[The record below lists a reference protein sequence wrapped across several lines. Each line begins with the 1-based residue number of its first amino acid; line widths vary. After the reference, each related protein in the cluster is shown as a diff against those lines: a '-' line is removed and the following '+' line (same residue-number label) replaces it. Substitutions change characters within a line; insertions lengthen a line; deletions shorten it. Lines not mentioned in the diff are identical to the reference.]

1 MSITQAPPETEHAHE
16 SLDGAVVKA
25 DFPILNQPLRAGQKP
40 LVFLDSAASAQK
52 PQVVID
58 AMSDYYARV
67 NANIHRGVYD
77 LSEAAT
83 EAYEDARRKIATFIN
98 AQSPREC
105 IMVRN
110 TTEAINL
117 VAQAWGKAN
126 LKEGDLIVFTEMEHH
141 SNIVPWHILAAEKNL
156 RQAHVHIDD
165 EGRLDLDE
173 YAEILRQEP
182 KLVAF
187 THVSNSLGT
196 VNPVKQM
203 IADAHAAGAIAV
215 VDAAQSAPHLPIDV
229 QDLDAD
235 FLALSGHKML
245 GPMGS
250 GALYGKKAL
259 LDAMPPYMGGGSMIR
274 KVFLDHTTWA
284 DVPAKFEAGT
294 PSVGDTVGLGAA
306 IDYLNALDMRRV
318 WAHEREVVA
327 YALEALQDVPDIR
340 FFGPT
345 DAQARSGV
353 VSFALGD
360 LHPHDISQ
368 ILNEHNVAVRA
379 GHHCTQPL
387 MKALGVTATTRAS
400 FYVYNT
406 REDVDR
412 LVEALHDVRRVF
424 SGLPSSTTAAARAD
438 GPCRQEWDAKTFD
451 G

>member
-1 MSITQAPPETEHAHE
+1 MTTITRTPVDTDVDE
-16 SLDGAVVKA
+16 LDGNLVKA
-25 DFPILNQPLRAGQKP
+25 DFPILTRPAPAGRQS
-40 LVFLDSAASAQK
+40 LVFLDSAASSQK
-52 PQVVID
+52 PRVVID
-58 AMSDYYARV
+58 SVSDYYDRL

-83 EAYEDARRKIATFIN
+83 DAYETARKKIAAFIN
-98 AQSPREC
+98 AKSSREC

-117 VAQAWGKAN
+117 VARAWGGAN

-141 SNIVPWHILAAEKNL
+141 SNIVPWHIIAEEKGL
-156 RQAHVHIDD
+156 RLGHVHLDD
-165 EGRLDLDE
+165 DGRLDLNE
-173 YAEILRQEP
+173 YAELMKQEP

-196 VNPVKQM
+196 VNPAKQM
-203 IADAHAAGAIAV
+203 VADAHAAGAVTV

-229 QDLDAD
+229 QDLDCD
-235 FLALSGHKML
+235 FLAISGHKML
-245 GPMGS
+245 GPMGC
-250 GALYGKKAL
+250 GVLYGKKAL

-274 KVFLDHTTWA
+274 KVTLEHTTWA

-306 IDYLNALDMRRV
+306 IDYLNELQMDRV
-318 WAHEREVVA
+318 WAHERAIVA
-327 YALEALQDVPDIR
+327 YALEAMQEADGIKI
-340 FFGPT
+340 FGPK

-353 VSFALGD
+353 VSFALD
-360 LHPHDISQ
+360 EIHPHDVAQ

-387 MKALGVTATTRAS
+387 MQALGVTATTRAS

-406 REDVDR
+406 NEDVDR
-412 LVEALHDVRRVF
+412 LVEALYDARRVF
-424 SGLPSSTTAAARAD
+424 SGAPSPTTSAARSD
-438 GPCRQEWDAKTFD
+438 DPCRKQWDEKSFD

>member
-1 MSITQAPPETEHAHE
+1 MSVITREPDVTDTYDE
-16 SLDGAVVKA
+16 LDGHLVKA
-25 DFPILNQPLRAGQKP
+25 DFPILNQPSPAGKPP
-40 LVFLDSAASAQK
+40 LVFLDSAASSQK

-58 AMSDYYARV
+58 ALSDYYARI

-83 EAYEDARRKIATFIN
+83 DAYEQARKTIAAFIN
-98 AQSPREC
+98 AKSPREC

-117 VAQAWGKAN
+117 VARAWGGAN
-126 LKEGDLIVFTEMEHH
+126 LREGDLIVFTEMEHH
-141 SNIVPWHILAAEKNL
+141 SNIVPWHILAAEKGL
-156 RQAHVHIDD
+156 RQAHVHIDA
-165 EGRLDLDE
+165 EGRLDLAE
-173 YAEILRQEP
+173 YAAILEQEP

-203 IADAHAAGAIAV
+203 IADAHAAGAV
-215 VDAAQSAPHLPIDV
+215 TVLDAAQSAPHLPIDV
-229 QDLDAD
+229 QDLDVD

-250 GALYGKKAL
+250 GALYGRKAL

-294 PSVGDTVGLGAA
+294 PSVGDTVGLGVA

-318 WAHEREVVA
+318 WAHERDIVG
-327 YALEALQDVPDIR
+327 YALEALREVPDLRI
-340 FFGPT
+340 FGPN

-353 VSFALGD
+353 VSFALGEI
-360 LHPHDISQ
+360 HPHDVSE
-368 ILNEHNVAVRA
+368 ILNQHNVAVRA

-387 MKALGVTATTRAS
+387 MKALGVAATTRAS

-406 REDVDR
+406 RADVDR
-412 LVEALHDVRRVF
+412 LVEALHDARRVF
-424 SGLPSSTTAAARAD
+424 SGAPSPVTAAARAD
-438 GPCRQEWDAKTFD
+438 EPCRAEWDAKAFD

>member
-1 MSITQAPPETEHAHE
+1 MSTLTQATPETTTDP
-16 SLDGAVVKA
+16 LDGTVVKA
-25 DFPILNQPLRAGQKP
+25 DFPILNQPVPAGRKP
-40 LVFLDSAASAQK
+40 LVFLDSAASSQK

-58 AMSDYYARV
+58 ALSDYYTRL

-83 EAYEDARRKIATFIN
+83 DAYEQARRTAAAFIN
-98 AQSPREC
+98 AKSPREC

-117 VAQAWGKAN
+117 VARAWGGAN

-141 SNIVPWHILAAEKNL
+141 SNIVPWHIIAEEKGL
-156 RQAHVHIDD
+156 RQAHVHLDD
-165 EGRLDLDE
+165 EGRLDLNE
-173 YAEILRQEP
+173 YAEILKQEP

-196 VNPVKQM
+196 VNPARQM
-203 IADAHAAGAIAV
+203 IADAHAAGAV
-215 VDAAQSAPHLPIDV
+215 VVLDAAQSSPHLPIDV

-235 FLALSGHKML
+235 FLAMSGHKML

-250 GALYGKKAL
+250 GVLYGKKAL
-259 LDAMPPYMGGGSMIR
+259 LDSMPPYMGGGSMIR

-284 DVPAKFEAGT
+284 DVPAKYEAGT

-306 IDYLNALDMRRV
+306 IDYLNELDMRRV
-318 WAHEREVVA
+318 WAHEREVVG
-327 YALEALQDVPDIR
+327 YALERLQEMPDIR
-340 FFGPT
+340 IFGPK
-345 DAQARSGV
+345 DHQARSGV

-360 LHPHDISQ
+360 VHPHDVAQ

-406 REDVDR
+406 LEDVDR
-412 LVEALHDVRRVF
+412 LVEALHEVRRVF
-424 SGLPSSTTAAARAD
+424 TGAPSATTAAARAD
-438 GPCRQEWDAKTFD
+438 EPCRKQWDAKTFD

>member
-1 MSITQAPPETEHAHE
+1 MSITTNAPPPQATGD
-16 SLDGAVVKA
+16 LDGYVVRA
-25 DFPILNQPLRAGQKP
+25 DFPILNRPAPAGRKP
-40 LVFLDSAASAQK
+40 LVFLDSAASSQK

-58 AMSDYYARV
+58 ALSDYYARI

-83 EAYEDARRKIATFIN
+83 EAYEGARRKIAAFIN
-98 AQSPREC
+98 AKSPREC

-117 VAQAWGKAN
+117 VARAWAAAN
-126 LKEGDLIVFTEMEHH
+126 LEEGDLVVFTEMEHH
-141 SNIVPWHILAAEKNL
+141 SNIVPWHIIAQEKGL

-165 EGRLDLDE
+165 EGRLDLEE

-196 VNPVKQM
+196 VNPAKQM
-203 IADAHAAGAIAV
+203 IADAHAVGAITV
-215 VDAAQSAPHLPIDV
+215 LDAAQSAPHLPIDV
-229 QDLDAD
+229 QDLDVD
-235 FLALSGHKML
+235 FMAFSGHKML

-250 GALYGKKAL
+250 GVLYGKKAL
-259 LDAMPPYMGGGSMIR
+259 LDQMPPYMGGGSMIR

-294 PSVGDTVGLGAA
+294 PSVGDTVGLGVA
-306 IDYLNALDMRRV
+306 IDYLNELGMRRV
-318 WAHEREVVA
+318 WAHERQVVA
-327 YALEALQDVPDIR
+327 YALEALQDVPGIR
-340 FFGPT
+340 IFGPK

-360 LHPHDISQ
+360 LHPHDVSQ

-412 LVEALHDVRRVF
+412 LVEGLYAAHRVF
-424 SGLPSSTTAAARAD
+424 SGAPSATTAAARSSEH
-438 GPCRQEWDAKTFD
+438 RQDEWNARRFD

>member
-1 MSITQAPPETEHAHE
+1 MSTITEAPAVTEHTDA
-16 SLDGAVVKA
+16 LDGAAVRA
-25 DFPILNQPLRAGQKP
+25 DFPILTRPAPTGKPP
-40 LVFLDSAASAQK
+40 LVFLDSAASSQK
-52 PQVVID
+52 PRAVID
-58 AMSDYYARV
+58 ALDDYYART

-83 EAYEDARRKIATFIN
+83 EAYETARRKIAGFIN
-98 AQSPREC
+98 ARSPREC

-117 VAQAWGKAN
+117 VARAWGGAN
-126 LKEGDLIVFTEMEHH
+126 LEEGDLIVFTEMEHH
-141 SNIVPWHILAAEKNL
+141 SNIVPWHIIAAEKKL
-156 RQAHVHIDD
+156 RQAHVHIDSD
-165 EGRLDLDE
+165 GRLDLDE
-173 YAEILRQEP
+173 YAAILKQEP

-203 IADAHAAGAIAV
+203 IADAHAAGAV
-215 VDAAQSAPHLPIDV
+215 VLLDAAQSAPHLPIDV
-229 QDLDAD
+229 QDLDVD

-245 GPMGS
+245 APMGS

-318 WAHEREVVA
+318 WAHERELVA
-327 YALEALQDVPDIR
+327 YALDALREVPDLRI
-340 FFGPT
+340 FGPA

-353 VSFALGD
+353 ISFALGD
-360 LHPHDISQ
+360 LHPHDVAEV
-368 ILNEHNVAVRA
+368 LNAHNVAVRA

-387 MKALGVTATTRAS
+387 MHALGVTATTRAS
-400 FYVYNT
+400 FYIYNT
-406 REDVDR
+406 PEDVDR

-424 SGLPSSTTAAARAD
+424 AGAPSPVTAAARAD
-438 GPCRQEWDAKTFD
+438 ASRRQEWDAKTFN

>member
-1 MSITQAPPETEHAHE
+1 MSIVTQGPLDTAVDE
-16 SLDGAVVKA
+16 LDGNLVRA
-25 DFPILNQPLRAGQKP
+25 DFPILTQPAPPGQKP
-40 LVFLDSAASAQK
+40 LVFLDSAASSQK
-52 PQVVID
+52 PQSVID
-58 AMSDYYARV
+58 AQSDYYQRL

-83 EAYEDARRKIATFIN
+83 EAYETARKKIASFIN
-98 AQSPREC
+98 AKSAREC

-117 VAQAWGKAN
+117 VARSWGGAN

-141 SNIVPWHILAAEKNL
+141 SNIVPWHIIAEEKGL
-156 RQAHVHIDD
+156 RQSHVRIDD
-165 EGRLDLDE
+165 EGRLDLDQ
-173 YAEILRQEP
+173 YADILKQEP

-196 VNPVKQM
+196 VNPAKQM
-203 IADAHAAGAIAV
+203 IADAHAVGAVTV
-215 VDAAQSAPHLPIDV
+215 VDAAQSVPHMPIDV
-229 QDLDAD
+229 QDLDCD
-235 FLALSGHKML
+235 FLAVSGHKML

-250 GALYGKKAL
+250 GTLYGKKAL

-274 KVFLDHTTWA
+274 KVNLDHTTWA

-294 PSVGDTVGLGAA
+294 PAVADAVGLGAA
-306 IDYLNALDMRRV
+306 IDYLNELEMGRV
-318 WAHEREVVA
+318 WAHERAVFA
-327 YALEALQDVPDIR
+327 YALDAMQEIDGIQI
-340 FFGPT
+340 FGPE

-353 VSFALGD
+353 VSFALD
-360 LHPHDISQ
+360 EIHPHDIAQ

-387 MKALGVTATTRAS
+387 MRALGVTATTRAS

-406 REDVDR
+406 NDDVDR
-412 LVEALHDVRRVF
+412 LVEAIHDAKRVF
-424 SGLPSSTTAAARAD
+424 SGAPSATAAAARIKA
-438 GPCRQEWDAKTFD
+438 PCRKQWDEKSFD

>member
-1 MSITQAPPETEHAHE
+1 MTTITRTPVDPDVEE
-16 SLDGAVVKA
+16 LDGNLVKA
-25 DFPILNQPLRAGQKP
+25 DFPILTRPTPPGKKP
-40 LVFLDSAASAQK
+40 LVFLDSAASSQK

-58 AMSDYYARV
+58 ALADYYDRL

-83 EAYEDARRKIATFIN
+83 EAYEDARKKIATFIN
-98 AQSPREC
+98 AKSAREC

-117 VAQAWGKAN
+117 VARAWGGAN
-126 LKEGDLIVFTEMEHH
+126 LQKGDLIVFTEMEHH
-141 SNIVPWHILAAEKNL
+141 SNIVPWHLIAEEKGL
-156 RQAHVHIDD
+156 RQGHVHIDND
-165 EGRLDLDE
+165 GRLDLDE
-173 YAEILRQEP
+173 YADLLKQEP

-196 VNPVKQM
+196 VNPAKQM
-203 IADAHAAGAIAV
+203 IADAHAAGAVTV

-229 QDLDAD
+229 QDLDCD
-235 FLALSGHKML
+235 FLAISGHKML

-274 KVFLDHTTWA
+274 KVNLEHTTWA

-294 PSVGDTVGLGAA
+294 PSVGDTVGFGAA
-306 IDYLNALDMRRV
+306 IDYLNELDMAKV
-318 WAHEREVVA
+318 WAHERDVVG
-327 YALEALQDVPDIR
+327 YALEALQEIDGITI
-340 FFGPT
+340 FGPK

-353 VSFALGD
+353 VSFALGQ
-360 LHPHDISQ
+360 LHPHDVAQ

-387 MKALGVTATTRAS
+387 MHALGVTATTRAS

-412 LVEALHDVRRVF
+412 LVEAIHYASRVF
-424 SGLPSSTTAAARAD
+424 SGAPSPTTSAAP
-438 GPCRQEWDAKTFD
+438 GEEPCRKQWDEKSFD